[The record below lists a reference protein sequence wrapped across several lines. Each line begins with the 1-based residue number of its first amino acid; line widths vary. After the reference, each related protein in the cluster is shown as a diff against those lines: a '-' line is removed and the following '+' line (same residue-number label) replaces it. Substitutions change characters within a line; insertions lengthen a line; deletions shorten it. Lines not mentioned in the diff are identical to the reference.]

1 MFIELRIIADLQ
13 VNPSWSRIFSRKRI
27 LPTEQCHTWI
37 SRLSSS
43 MRTWWHWVSRETQ
56 LPWRSTTFWLRLVQ
70 LLLCTGIWLFLFL
83 FIVTEYKR
91 MQKNMG
97 FFRQKITQT
106 LILATRFS
114 CIFLL
119 QEISLRPEN
128 MKFFAL
134 FEIFDQ
140 NFERKIQP
148 NEFPHSLYMSNY
160 STAAP
165 SCIR

>member
-1 MFIELRIIADLQ
+1 MSYVDIKIIVFNEDLVTLSIQRNTTAMEIYNLLAQ
-13 VNPSWSRIFSRKRI
+13 VGAVAFMYRYLIF
-27 LPTEQCHTWI
+27 
-37 SRLSSS
+37 
-43 MRTWWHWVSRETQ
+43 
-56 LPWRSTTFWLRLVQ
+56 F
-70 LLLCTGIWLFLFL
+70 FFL

-106 LILATRFS
+106 LILATRYS

-119 QEISLRPEN
+119 KEISLRPEN

>member
-1 MFIELRIIADLQ
+1 MKLSFLCANAVIRNKSPSDGRTIFISE
-13 VNPSWSRIFSRKRI
+13 N
-27 LPTEQCHTWI
+27 
-37 SRLSSS
+37 
-43 MRTWWHWVSRETQ
+43 
-56 LPWRSTTFWLRLVQ
+56 TFYV
-70 LLLCTGIWLFLFL
+70 
-83 FIVTEYKR
+83 
-91 MQKNMG
+91 
-97 FFRQKITQT
+97 
-106 LILATRFS
+106 
-114 CIFLL
+114 

-165 SCIR
+165 SCIRLVDKKWRDS